1 MFLNIGLSLLLGL
14 SFCVFVCL
22 SRRLS
27 VFLSL
32 FAALSLW
39 LLLLSV
45 AITACFASLCLV
57 LSLSSSVFSVS
68 WSFFVFFCYLCV
80 LVFHCIFLSSMCLG
94 LSLSFSDFSA
104 SVYSLFVRLSLYSF
118 IY

>member
-1 MFLNIGLSLLLGL
+1 MFLNIGISLLLGL
-14 SFCVFVCL
+14 SF

-32 FAALSLW
+32 FGALSLW

-80 LVFHCIFLSSMCLG
+80 LVFRCIFLSSMCLG